1 MTKWSNWEE
10 LMTQAQKGNTKMYN
24 QLLSEV
30 ATYLGPYLRF
40 KVGSESIASELVQE
54 TLISVHTSRHTF
66 DPQRPFKPWLFKI
79 VQSRLIDFYR
89 KDKNRKELQ
98 SSIEAFSVESFTAEA
113 EISQIE
119 VDELKEILTSLSDDQ
134 REIVLALKINGQSIK
149 EVAESRNM
157 SESAVKTSAHRAYK
171 AMSLKLGV
179 DV

>member
-1 MTKWSNWEE
+1 MA
-10 LMTQAQKGNTKMYN
+10 QAQKGNTKMYN

-30 ATYLGPYLRF
+30 AAYLGPYLRF
-40 KVGSESIASELVQE
+40 KVGSEMIAAELVQE

-79 VQSRLIDFYR
+79 VQSRLIDYYR
-89 KDKNRKELQ
+89 KDKNRKELLF
-98 SSIEAFSVESFTAEA
+98 SIEDYSVDSFTTEA

-119 VDELKEILTSLSDDQ
+119 INELKDVLASLSEDQ
-134 REIVLALKINGQSIK
+134 REIVVALKINGQSIK

-171 AMSLKLGV
+171 AMSLKLGL
-179 DV
+179 DI